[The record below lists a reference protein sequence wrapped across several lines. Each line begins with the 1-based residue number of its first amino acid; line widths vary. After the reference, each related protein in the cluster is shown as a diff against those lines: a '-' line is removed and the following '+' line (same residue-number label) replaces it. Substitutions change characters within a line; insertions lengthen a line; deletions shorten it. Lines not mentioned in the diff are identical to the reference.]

1 MEGVSAKN
9 QFVWSSVAS
18 VSQMWKAF
26 LSKCAV
32 RVETVV
38 DDYYSTEE

>member
-1 MEGVSAKN
+1 M
-9 QFVWSSVAS
+9 AS

-26 LSKCAV
+26 LSTCAV
-32 RVETVV
+32 RAETVL